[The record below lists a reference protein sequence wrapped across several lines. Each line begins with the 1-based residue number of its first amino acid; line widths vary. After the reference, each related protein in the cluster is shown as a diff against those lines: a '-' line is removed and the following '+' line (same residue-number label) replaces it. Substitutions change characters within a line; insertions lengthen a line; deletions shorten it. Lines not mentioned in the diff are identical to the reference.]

1 MTTPPNFPPRAF
13 RRMDE
18 TDDRLFY
25 AQPRLVVHIDDRAIA
40 AIRGY
45 LTDALPRT
53 GVALDL
59 MSSWRSHMPEDGREL
74 EIAGLGMNAVEMREN
89 PQLSRRVVHDLN
101 ANPSLPFDDASFD
114 AAVVTVS
121 IQYMTRPVEVF
132 AEIRRLLKDG
142 ARFHVIY
149 SNRMFPTKAVAVWQ
163 SLDDRSRA
171 QLIGAYFQASGGW
184 EDLTAQDISPSSPP
198 HSDPVY
204 AVSARKA
211 IQRGGSGF

>member
-1 MTTPPNFPPRAF
+1 MTTPPTFPPQAF
-13 RRMDE
+13 RRVDE
-18 TDDRLFY
+18 SDDRLFY

-45 LTDALPRT
+45 LADALPKT

-59 MSSWRSHMPEDGREL
+59 MSSWRSHMPQDGREL
-74 EIAGLGMNAVEMREN
+74 EVVGLGMNDVEMREN

-101 ANPSLPFDDASFD
+101 ENPTLPFDDGSFD
-114 AAVVTVS
+114 AVVVTVS
-121 IQYMTRPVEVF
+121 IQYMTRPIEAF
-132 AEIRRLLKDG
+132 AGIRRLLKDG

-171 QLIGAYFQASGGW
+171 QLIGAYFQASGPW
-184 EDLTAQDISPSSPP
+184 EDLTAQDISPASPP

-204 AVSARKA
+204 VVSARKPHA
-211 IQRGGSGF
+211 C